1 LRVVAPKERRCYN
14 GVAIRV
20 FQERDAWTW
29 DADRTDGSGK
39 RRHRRQGGGACRD
52 GDFVRM
58 IPLAH
63 RDAKILQFPPF
74 RVARLALIR
83 AIRREER
90 ATCWLA
96 CATRAAPMVACPARC
111 LASVYERHN

>member
-1 LRVVAPKERRCYN
+1 MRVVAPKERPCYN

-20 FQERDAWTW
+20 FQERDAWAW

-96 CATRAAPMVACPARC
+96 YATRAVSRAACRT
-111 LASVYERHN
+111 